1 MFIINEIV
9 IIVILLGFAALV
21 TYVLK
26 DVIKSEKKG
35 YSYFLIVLVILI
47 FVMIGVVLMELV

>member
-9 IIVILLGFAALV
+9 IIVVLLGFAVLV
-21 TYVLK
+21 AYVLK